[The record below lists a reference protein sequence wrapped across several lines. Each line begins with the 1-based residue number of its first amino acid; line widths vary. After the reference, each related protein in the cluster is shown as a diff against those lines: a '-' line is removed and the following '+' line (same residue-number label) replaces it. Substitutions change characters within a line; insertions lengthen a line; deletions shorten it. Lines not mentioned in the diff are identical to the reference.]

1 MDGTQSPVD
10 ESEFQEPGEFKCEEC
25 PRSFALKSNLAR
37 HQVGNTDVHIL
48 LYGPAQEI
56 RVFITSASSQGSDET
71 VHMRSLI

>member
-37 HQVGNTDVHIL
+37 HQVGNPDGF
-48 LYGPAQEI
+48 LYEPAHENL
-56 RVFITSASSQGSDET
+56 VLKTSASSQGQDEPA
-71 VHMRSLI
+71 HMRRLIL